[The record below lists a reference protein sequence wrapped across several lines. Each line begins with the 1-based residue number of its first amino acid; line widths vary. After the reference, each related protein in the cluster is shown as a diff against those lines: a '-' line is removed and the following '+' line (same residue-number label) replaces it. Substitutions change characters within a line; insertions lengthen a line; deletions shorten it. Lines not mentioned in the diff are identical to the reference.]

1 MVGTLAVCFG
11 IANFFDLDELSMVEG
26 AENEVMIA
34 FGITK
39 VAALAYL
46 AFNLFSPP
54 CFAAIGAMRS
64 EMKSTKWLLGSIGL
78 QLGVGFTA
86 GYLINTVG
94 TLIVDRAAL
103 NVTAAIIGAT
113 SILLMAV
120 IVALMIRNTNKKLAA
135 ERARRTA

>member
-1 MVGTLAVCFG
+1 MCF
-11 IANFFDLDELSMVEG
+11 
-26 AENEVMIA
+26 
-34 FGITK
+34 
-39 VAALAYL
+39 
-46 AFNLFSPP
+46 FNTASSF
-54 CFAAIGAMRS
+54 
-64 EMKSTKWLLGSIGL
+64 GL